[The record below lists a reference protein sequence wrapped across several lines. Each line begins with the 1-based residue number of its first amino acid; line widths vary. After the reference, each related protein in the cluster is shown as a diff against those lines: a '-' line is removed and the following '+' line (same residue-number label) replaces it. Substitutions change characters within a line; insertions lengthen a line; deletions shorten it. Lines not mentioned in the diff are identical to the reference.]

1 MLTRRSA
8 LQLIS
13 GATAAGGWSAQG
25 HTQDLMPP
33 LVSAIA
39 KEAFIYGY
47 PMVVNYGNMFAY
59 AIARANPQYKAP
71 FNEIANEA
79 KIFTPQN
86 TTGTTPNIDTS
97 YSSLWAD
104 LRAQPLILG
113 VPTIEPR
120 RYYSVMFVDLYTY
133 NFAYVGTRTTGNNA
147 GYFLLAGPRW
157 NGVAPIGITQVIR
170 AETDFVFVI
179 YRTQL
184 FSAADL
190 ANVKEIQSGY
200 TVQPLSRY
208 EGRAALRAFP
218 RADFP
223 PFIPE
228 QAESLAFFN
237 YLDFLL
243 QFCPAVAA
251 DAAART
257 RFAQIG
263 VEPGIPFNPD
273 PLPSDTR
280 KAIVA
285 GMEEGLRAIEA
296 NMIAAKTSTDLFG
309 TRDYMANNYL
319 NRATGAMFGLY
330 GNSKDEVFHFP
341 FLKDSSG
348 QALDGSA
355 NRYTI
360 HFDGGQFPPVSAFW
374 TLTLYDAKTKL
385 LTVNPTNRYLINS
398 TMLPN
403 MMLGAD
409 GSLTIYIQKESPG
422 KNLESNWLPAP
433 DGLFFLQLRCYWPD
447 PTILGG
453 KWVAP
458 EPVRMA

>member
-1 MLTRRSA
+1 
-8 LQLIS
+8 
-13 GATAAGGWSAQG
+13 
-25 HTQDLMPP
+25 MPP

-86 TTGTTPNIDTS
+86 TTGTTPNIDIS

-104 LRAQPLILG
+104 LRTQPLVLG

-120 RYYSVMFVDLYTY
+120 RYYSVMFVDLYTW

-157 NGVAPIGITQVIR
+157 NGVVPIGITQVIR

-184 FSAADL
+184 FNSTDL
-190 ANVKEIQSGY
+190 ANVKEVQSGY

-208 EGRAALRAFP
+208 EGRSALQGFP
-218 RADFP
+218 RLDFP

-228 QAESLAFFN
+228 QSESLTFFN

-243 QFCPAVAA
+243 QFCPVVPA

-273 PLPSDTR
+273 SLPSDTR

-296 NMIAAKTSTDLFG
+296 NVTATKTSADLFG

-348 QALDGSA
+348 QVLDGSA
-355 NRYTI
+355 HRYTI

-374 TLTLYDAKTKL
+374 ALTLYDAKAKL
-385 LTVNPTNRYLINS
+385 LTVNPINRYLINS

-403 MMLGAD
+403 MVLGPD

-433 DGLFFLQLRCYWPD
+433 NGLFFLQLRCYWPD
-447 PTILGG
+447 PAILGG
-453 KWVAP
+453 KWIAP
-458 EPVRMA
+458 EPVRAA

>member
-1 MLTRRSA
+1 L
-8 LQLIS
+8 
-13 GATAAGGWSAQG
+13 
-25 HTQDLMPP
+25 
-33 LVSAIA
+33 
-39 KEAFIYGY
+39 
-47 PMVVNYGNMFAY
+47 
-59 AIARANPQYKAP
+59 
-71 FNEIANEA
+71 
-79 KIFTPQN
+79 
-86 TTGTTPNIDTS
+86 
-97 YSSLWAD
+97 
-104 LRAQPLILG
+104 
-113 VPTIEPR
+113 
-120 RYYSVMFVDLYTY
+120 
-133 NFAYVGTRTTGNNA
+133 
-147 GYFLLAGPRW
+147 
-157 NGVAPIGITQVIR
+157 
-170 AETDFVFVI
+170 
-179 YRTQL
+179 
-184 FSAADL
+184 
-190 ANVKEIQSGY
+190 
-200 TVQPLSRY
+200 
-208 EGRAALRAFP
+208 
-218 RADFP
+218 DFP

-228 QAESLAFFN
+228 QSESLTFFN

-243 QFCPAVAA
+243 QFCPVVPA

-273 PLPSDTR
+273 SLPSDTR

-296 NMIAAKTSTDLFG
+296 NVTATKTSADLFG

-348 QALDGSA
+348 QVLDGSA
-355 NRYTI
+355 HRYTI

-403 MMLGAD
+403 MMLGTD

-422 KNLESNWLPAP
+422 KNLESNWLPAS

>member
-1 MLTRRSA
+1 
-8 LQLIS
+8 
-13 GATAAGGWSAQG
+13 
-25 HTQDLMPP
+25 
-33 LVSAIA
+33 
-39 KEAFIYGY
+39 
-47 PMVVNYGNMFAY
+47 
-59 AIARANPQYKAP
+59 
-71 FNEIANEA
+71 
-79 KIFTPQN
+79 
-86 TTGTTPNIDTS
+86 
-97 YSSLWAD
+97 
-104 LRAQPLILG
+104 
-113 VPTIEPR
+113 
-120 RYYSVMFVDLYTY
+120 
-133 NFAYVGTRTTGNNA
+133 
-147 GYFLLAGPRW
+147 
-157 NGVAPIGITQVIR
+157 
-170 AETDFVFVI
+170 
-179 YRTQL
+179 
-184 FSAADL
+184 
-190 ANVKEIQSGY
+190 
-200 TVQPLSRY
+200 
-208 EGRAALRAFP
+208 
-218 RADFP
+218 
-223 PFIPE
+223 
-228 QAESLAFFN
+228 
-237 YLDFLL
+237 
-243 QFCPAVAA
+243 
-251 DAAART
+251 
-257 RFAQIG
+257 
-263 VEPGIPFNPD
+263 
-273 PLPSDTR
+273 
-280 KAIVA
+280 
-285 GMEEGLRAIEA
+285 
-296 NMIAAKTSTDLFG
+296 MIATKTSTDLFG

-330 GNSKDEVFHFP
+330 GNSKDEVFHFH

>member
-1 MLTRRSA
+1 
-8 LQLIS
+8 
-13 GATAAGGWSAQG
+13 
-25 HTQDLMPP
+25 MPP

-47 PMVVNYGNMFAY
+47 PMVMNYGNMFAY
-59 AIARANPQYKAP
+59 AIVRANPQYKAP

-97 YSSLWAD
+97 YSSLWTD
-104 LRAQPLILG
+104 LRAQPLVLG
-113 VPTIEPR
+113 VPTVEPH
-120 RYYSVMFVDLYTY
+120 RYYSVMFVVLYTW

-147 GYFLLAGPRW
+147 GYFLLAGPAW
-157 NGVAPIGITQVIR
+157 NGAVPTGITKVIR
-170 AETDFVFVI
+170 ADTDFVFVV

-184 FSAADL
+184 LNSEDL
-190 ANVKEIQSGY
+190 AKVKEIQSGY

-208 EGRAALRAFP
+208 DGRAALRSFL
-218 RADFP
+218 RVDFP

-228 QAESLAFFN
+228 QAESLTFFN
-237 YLDFLL
+237 YLNFLL
-243 QFCPAVAA
+243 QFCPVVAG
-251 DAAART
+251 DAAARA

-263 VEPGIPFNPD
+263 IEPGTSFNPD

-285 GMEEGLRAIEA
+285 GMEEGLRAIETNVA
-296 NMIAAKTSTDLFG
+296 TIKSSADLFG
-309 TRDYMANNYL
+309 TREYMENNYL
-319 NRATGAMFGLY
+319 NRATGARYGIY

-341 FLKDSSG
+341 FFKDSTG
-348 QALDGSA
+348 QVLESSA

-360 HFDGGQFPPVSAFW
+360 HFDVGQLPPVKAFW
-374 TLTLYDAKTKL
+374 SLTLYDAKTKL
-385 LTVNPTNRYLINS
+385 LTANPINRYLINS
-398 TMLPN
+398 AMLPN
-403 MMLGAD
+403 MVLGAD
-409 GSLTIYIQKESPG
+409 GSLTIYIQKNSPG
-422 KNLESNWLPAP
+422 KTLESNWLPAP

-447 PTILGG
+447 PAILSG

-458 EPVRMA
+458 EPVRSV